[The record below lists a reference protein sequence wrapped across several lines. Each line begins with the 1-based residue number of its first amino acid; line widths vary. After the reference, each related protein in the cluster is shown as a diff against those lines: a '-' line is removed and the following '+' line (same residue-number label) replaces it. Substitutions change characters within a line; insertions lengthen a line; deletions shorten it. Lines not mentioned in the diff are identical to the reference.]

1 MSFFLPR
8 YIPWRPNRWA
18 SIHHLW
24 NSSHNNC
31 IARATYYPLQCS
43 CLENP
48 RDGGPSWAAV
58 CGVAQSQTR
67 LRWLSSSFKYAI
79 KVLARGKES
88 TESEKRKGPMTTGKV
103 KEEEPA
109 EQPEEQPGSRR
120 SRRVNVIKTT
130 WRVFHTGNGPLSQ
143 VHIYSFN
150 NSEHLLYSRHSAG
163 DTMDKLLEF
172 II

>member
-1 MSFFLPR
+1 M
-8 YIPWRPNRWA
+8 
-18 SIHHLW
+18 
-24 NSSHNNC
+24 
-31 IARATYYPLQCS
+31 
-43 CLENP
+43 
-48 RDGGPSWAAV
+48 
-58 CGVAQSQTR
+58 
-67 LRWLSSSFKYAI
+67 YAI

-130 WRVFHTGNGPLSQ
+130 RRVFHTGNGPLSQ

-163 DTMDKLLEF
+163 DTMDKLFWSLSSGGKDN
-172 II
+172 